1 MLPPLDCANFD
12 LSADIAK
19 SFQVSEA
26 AHMLAQQLGEL
37 VLMNAEVVHATGF
50 IADVIAKLHKTS
62 PLTDYGT
69 HMIQRLL
76 ETNLSVKDVVWSH
89 L

>member
-1 MLPPLDCANFD
+1 MN
-12 LSADIAK
+12 ADIAK
-19 SFQVSEA
+19 SFQIREA
-26 AHMLAQQLGEL
+26 GHMLAQQLGEL
-37 VLMNAEVVHATGF
+37 ILMNAEAVHATGF

-62 PLTDYGT
+62 PLTEYGT

-76 ETNLSVKDVVWSH
+76 DTKMSVKEVVWSH